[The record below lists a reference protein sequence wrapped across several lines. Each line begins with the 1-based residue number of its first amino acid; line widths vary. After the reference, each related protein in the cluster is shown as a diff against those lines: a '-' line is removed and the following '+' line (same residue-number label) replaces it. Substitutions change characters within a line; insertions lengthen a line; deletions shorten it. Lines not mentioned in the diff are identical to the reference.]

1 LRLESGENGWGGG
14 IESTDSRRTGRLAI
28 LGQMI
33 NIIHVLQEVPKV
45 LSSKEPAAVEPKKAK
60 RRKRVGGSEEALLL
74 AQHARQRLSQILR
87 EQKEARDKKS
97 AAWFETDGEKR
108 IAELESQARKRLEEA
123 RNEVVDASDGLGLL
137 AGALEGGFG
146 LESAEEKGK
155 ELVVGGFTMEGGSL
169 AVSLQ
174 PPGTENP
181 NQGKETDPGL
191 LPEVAKVKSEP
202 GQGGVDNAQP
212 AGVGMRSG
220 QQGGMKKPQKRKVT
234 EGPEE
239 GDPPRGKKQ
248 RSSHR
253 EVRHAVR
260 MQMAVKPSK
269 ESSRGVESPGER
281 PPGAKERF
289 GPAMWSEKWW
299 LQKWRKEE
307 RTAKGGQGGGRD
319 DGASSG
325 EDVPIGRAL
334 INKGKVFPWN
344 CRQVSDRVR

>member
-1 LRLESGENGWGGG
+1 MN
-14 IESTDSRRTGRLAI
+14 
-28 LGQMI
+28 

-45 LSSKEPAAVEPKKAK
+45 SSSKEPATVEPKKAK
-60 RRKRVGGSEEALLL
+60 RRKRIGGSEEQLLL
-74 AQHARQRLSQILR
+74 AQHARQRLSQMLR
-87 EQKEARDKKS
+87 EQKDARDEKT
-97 AAWFETDGEKR
+97 AAWFETVGEKR

-123 RNEVVDASDGLGLL
+123 RNEVVHASDGLGLL

-146 LESAEEKGK
+146 LESAEEKEE

-174 PPGTENP
+174 PPGAEKS
-181 NQGKETDPGL
+181 NQGKEIDPGL
-191 LPEVAKVKSEP
+191 VSETAKVKSEP

-212 AGVGMRSG
+212 TGVGVRSA
-220 QQGGMKKPQKRKVT
+220 QQGVMKKPRKRKVT

-239 GDPPRGKKQ
+239 GDLPRGKKQ

-260 MQMAVKPSK
+260 MQMAVKPAK
-269 ESSRGVESPGER
+269 QSSRGVESPGER
-281 PPGAKERF
+281 PPAARERF

-299 LQKWRKEE
+299 LQKWKKEE
-307 RTAKGGQGGGRD
+307 RTAKGGQGGRRD

-334 INKGKVFPWN
+334 INKGKIFPWN
-344 CRQVSDRVR
+344 RNHVCDRVR